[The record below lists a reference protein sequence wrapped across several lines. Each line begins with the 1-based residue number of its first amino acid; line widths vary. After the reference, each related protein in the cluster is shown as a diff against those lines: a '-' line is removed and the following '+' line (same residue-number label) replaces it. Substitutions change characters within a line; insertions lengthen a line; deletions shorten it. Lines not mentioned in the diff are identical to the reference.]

1 MASIATATASETFST
16 VEPPKTKPA
25 HKIRKRAPK
34 ACLSCRARKVRCDVS
49 QRGRPCMNCYLDS
62 ETCVVTGRASRFRK
76 AQREG
81 TEDVEA
87 SHPPYAADDC
97 AHGRTAEDIVRSRI
111 NGEPAS
117 SRADGF
123 NNPQL
128 SDNPASTHSH
138 THSHDFAT
146 HPEHGTRPEQQS
158 SQSGF
163 NMRPETSFNRP
174 PSPSNAPSS
183 QPMHSLEPLIS
194 SDIPLWVG
202 DQRVPINAD
211 ITYSYYPFLTINNL
225 HNIMPQ
231 DVNYLES
238 QGCLRVPTRDI
249 LDEFVKQYFLHVHPL
264 LPLINEGDFWDLY
277 CHQGNGGTTEKLSLL
292 VFQAMLFSCCNFVSK
307 TTINS
312 LGFPNIRAARATF
325 YRRTKLLYDLDTEAS
340 LVYLAQTALLLSYWS
355 PNWSHAT
362 KKPNTAWLGI
372 AIQNAKSAEAHLYS
386 AMPTFSAVLEPIEHK
401 KQNILKRLWWCCV
414 IRDRILPLG
423 MRRSIQISR
432 AHFDLDTNSALGY
445 VDLADEVER
454 SRVYNAETK
463 RSLIEIFV
471 QIGELCSVLT
481 DILTLVFPMDDIP
494 GWGRHTGA
502 EGAAKVRDCK
512 MSLRRWYKGATLHF
526 PLFGGAAAPRKS
538 TKETGKQQHESVIIY
553 TNLMYM
559 YYHSARAALSHHEV
573 LQSAVAFATPNANS
587 NIRQFSNI
595 YVNRHE
601 LQDAAYGVTECL
613 KELIQ
618 LGLARYLPI
627 SAVACTALPLVLHIL
642 DVKLSIHNKDNGATA
657 DNKSQIA
664 LKQSRLNILIEA
676 MKTYQPQYDGVDYIS
691 ETIRHIINLSQLDH
705 PSTTAKTST
714 TNQGT
719 TDSSAQPTI
728 SDWADML
735 ASQPG
740 YYLRLAMTM
749 DISISKG
756 RLAEESDFPVGLRGL
771 FSTGLSP
778 VQSLMARGRTT
789 TTQSAPIFAN
799 TPQTP
804 PFSMP
809 NHVAGIQPGSVH
821 SMSSDEDTA
830 SPESVEGADSVKLQA
845 PLFSPLSIPDLP
857 IQHPSPGLFSES
869 GTMGLEMD
877 NIAADVLTAYML
889 RTDTGNMNYESPDSG
904 LSDDHS
910 MYDGDGDK
918 EEDWI
923 ERAWSDEG
931 RGGEN
936 AEQSGVDIAD
946 RETARVL
953 LDALRGDS
961 VSACA

>member
-1 MASIATATASETFST
+1 MASMTTVTVSET

-34 ACLSCRARKVRCDVS
+34 ACLSCRSRKVRCDVS

-81 TEDVEA
+81 TEDAEA
-87 SHPPYAADDC
+87 SHPPYPADGY

-111 NGEPAS
+111 NGEPVS
-117 SRADGF
+117 PRADRL
-123 NNPQL
+123 NHPQM
-128 SDNPASTHSH
+128 SDKTPSTPSH
-138 THSHDFAT
+138 THSHDFAA
-146 HPEHGTRPEQQS
+146 HPDHGTRSEQQP
-158 SQSGF
+158 SQPGF
-163 NMRPETSFNRP
+163 NMRSEPSFNRP
-174 PSPSNAPSS
+174 LSPNNASS
-183 QPMHSLEPLIS
+183 SLPMQNLEPLVS
-194 SDIPLWVG
+194 SEMPLWVG

-238 QGCLRVPTRDI
+238 QGCLRVPTRVI

-264 LPLINEGDFWDLY
+264 LPLINEGDFWELY
-277 CHQGNGGTTEKLSLL
+277 CHQGNGGATEKMSLL
-292 VFQAMLFSCCNFVSK
+292 VFQAILFSCCNFVSK
-307 TTINS
+307 STINA
-312 LGFPNIRAARATF
+312 LGFPTIRAARATF

-432 AHFDLDTNSALGY
+432 AHFDLDTNSGLGY

-481 DILTLVFPMDDIP
+481 NILTLVFPMDDIP

-526 PLFGGAAAPRKS
+526 PLFGGATAPRKS
-538 TKETGKQQHESVIIY
+538 TNETGKQQHESVIIY

-573 LQSAVAFATPNANS
+573 LQSAVAFATPNASS
-587 NIRQFSNI
+587 NLRQFSNI
-595 YVNRHE
+595 YENRHD

-642 DVKLSIHNKDNGATA
+642 DVKLSTHNKSNGTTA

-705 PSTTAKTST
+705 PTAKSPPT
-714 TNQGT
+714 THDPTNLSIGT
-719 TDSSAQPTI
+719 QPTI

-778 VQSLMARGRTT
+778 IQSLMARGLTT
-789 TTQSAPIFAN
+789 AQVPVFAN

-804 PFSMP
+804 SAPFFMQNPIS
-809 NHVAGIQPGSVH
+809 AIQPGTVH
-821 SMSSDEDTA
+821 SMSSDEET
-830 SPESVEGADSVKLQA
+830 G
-845 PLFSPLSIPDLP
+845 
-857 IQHPSPGLFSES
+857 SPGSDGAKVHAPSFVPLAVQDVQIQNMSPGMSGMS

-889 RTDTGNMNYESPDSG
+889 RTDTGNHMNYESPDSG
-904 LSDDHS
+904 LSDDRS

-931 RGGEN
+931 REGE
-936 AEQSGVDIAD
+936 AENGVDGGD

-953 LDALRGDS
+953 LDALRGEG
-961 VSACA
+961 VGVVA